1 MRDEDGGG
9 LGAPDG
15 IDGIS
20 EHSSDEADSESE
32 EVMPDGKK
40 KEKVQGEKPPKKKKK
55 KNQDDKEVKVK
66 KTKGEKENAAT
77 NKKGKEKAHT
87 APSKKNFAEA

>member
-9 LGAPDG
+9 LGAADG

-40 KEKVQGEKPPKKKKK
+40 KEKV
-55 KNQDDKEVKVK
+55 
-66 KTKGEKENAAT
+66 
-77 NKKGKEKAHT
+77 
-87 APSKKNFAEA
+87 